1 VIRGSSFMV
10 KLTAMEFDNDRKR
23 RPASIFY
30 GFTWMPVLLLYPL
43 VNGLLLF
50 PTSFWGWIILLVISL
65 ILTPGYVLYGRV
77 VVYQQRSVLAYIY
90 TTLLSLFAFSVVHGL
105 LYLIYHLIHAML
117 PNPYF
122 VYNAY
127 AFLRES
133 LWIVLNL
140 GLSLVLTYLHYLE
153 EQREG
158 WTLAEKD
165 NLFYKLR
172 YLRAQLN
179 PHFLFNTLNSIYSLS
194 LQKSDKAPEVVIKLA
209 DLMRYLIYECNE
221 ERIPLDKEIDFIR
234 NYIEI
239 EKVRYRADIRFSV
252 EGDTKDIM
260 IEPFLFIAFVENGF
274 KHAMDATTSEPFV
287 YINLKV
293 GKGRIIL
300 NVINS
305 TNADLETQA
314 KRIHGKGISQSKSLL
329 ELLYPGLYELDIIQT
344 DKDPARFSD
353 LRIAHARWR
362 LEDLYP
368 NAYDLDVILHKS
380 AFTVS
385 LILKT
390 KIA

>member
-1 VIRGSSFMV
+1 
-10 KLTAMEFDNDRKR
+10 MEFDNDRKR
-23 RPASIFY
+23 RSASLLY
-30 GFTWMPVLLLYPL
+30 GYTWIPILLIYPL
-43 VNGLLLF
+43 VNGVILF
-50 PTSFWGWIILLVISL
+50 PTSLWGWVCLLVISL
-65 ILTPGYVLYGRV
+65 ILSPGYVLYGRV

-90 TTLLSLFAFSVVHGL
+90 TVLLSLFAFSVAHGL
-105 LYLIYHLIHAML
+105 LYLCYL
-117 PNPYF
+117 PLRELYGLSPIQRDYF
-122 VYNAY
+122 TYGVHT
-127 AFLRES
+127 FLRES
-133 LWIVLNL
+133 LWILLNL
-140 GLSLVLTYLHYLE
+140 GLSIGLTYLQYLE
-153 EQREG
+153 EQKEG
-158 WTLAEKD
+158 RHLAEKD

-194 LQKSDKAPEVVIKLA
+194 LQKSDKAPEVVVKLA

-239 EKVRYRADIRFSV
+239 EKVRYKADIRFRV

-274 KHAMDATTSEPFV
+274 KHAMDATTAEPFI
-287 YINLKV
+287 YITLKV

-305 TNADLETQA
+305 THADLETQA

-368 NAYDLDVILHKS
+368 RAYDLDVILHKS

-390 KIA
+390 KLA